1 MNLDPL
7 TVAITRNCLDRGVRA
22 ILRKES
28 FWGLVLGFLPYN
40 KLLMKVPMLDLVAEH
55 APYRT
60 QLEAAFQRVL
70 NSGRFV
76 LGPEVEA
83 FEREIASWIGVP
95 HAIGVSNGSDALLL
109 ALQAV
114 GVGPGDEVLCPT
126 YTFFATAGAVARLGG
141 KPIFVDSA
149 ECCYNLR
156 ADQVVAKIGPKTKAI
171 IAVHL
176 FGQCADMDPIL
187 SAAEKHGIPVIED
200 AAQALGAKDKGRQAG
215 TMGTIGTFSF
225 FPTKNLGALGEG
237 GLITTKDASL
247 AEKIRKLRVHG
258 AKQKYFHEM
267 IGGNF
272 RLHELQ
278 AAFLRVK
285 LQHLGSALGKRR
297 QNAGKLLQAL
307 QERWSAIMPLSSCVC
322 QGQRQVGDFKPGTI
336 LLPFSCHSGEG
347 EHTWNQFV
355 IRMHGQGKRD
365 ELREKL
371 ANEGVQTEVY
381 YPRAMH
387 EQECFL
393 SQEKSFP
400 VATLLSQETLAL
412 PLSETRYLD
421 S

>member
-1 MNLDPL
+1 
-7 TVAITRNCLDRGVRA
+7 
-22 ILRKES
+22 
-28 FWGLVLGFLPYN
+28 
-40 KLLMKVPMLDLVAEH
+40 MKVPMLDLVAEH
-55 APYRT
+55 TPYRAEL
-60 QLEAAFQRVL
+60 QSAFDRVL
-70 NSGRFV
+70 DSGRFV

-83 FEREIASWIGVP
+83 FEKEIGAWIGTP

-114 GVGPGDEVLCPT
+114 GVGPGDEVICPT

-141 KPIFVDSA
+141 VPVFVDSA

-156 ADQVVAKIGPKTKAI
+156 ADQVVAKMGPKTKAI
-171 IAVHL
+171 IVVHL

-187 SAAEKHGIPVIED
+187 TAAKKHGIPVIED
-200 AAQALGAKDKGRQAG
+200 AAQALGAKVKGRQAG
-215 TMGTIGTFSF
+215 TMGTLGTFSF

-258 AKQKYFHEM
+258 AKEKYFHEM

-285 LQHLGSALGKRR
+285 LKHLDSALKKRR
-297 QNAGKLLQAL
+297 ESAQKLMSSL
-307 QERWSAIMPLSSCVC
+307 QEKWSAIMPLDSCIC
-322 QGQRQVGDFKPGTI
+322 QGQDSSAEQKPGTI
-336 LLPFSCHSGEG
+336 LLPFSCHPGQG

-355 IRMHGQGKRD
+355 IRVTGKGKRD
-365 ELREKL
+365 ALREKL
-371 ANEGVQTEVY
+371 GTEGIQTEVY

-387 EQECFL
+387 EQECFARKDL
-393 SQEKSFP
+393 NYP
-400 VATLLSQETLAL
+400 VAKILSVESLAL
-412 PLSETRYLD
+412 PMAGINSALLSGL
-421 S
+421 

>member
-1 MNLDPL
+1 
-7 TVAITRNCLDRGVRA
+7 
-22 ILRKES
+22 
-28 FWGLVLGFLPYN
+28 
-40 KLLMKVPMLDLVAEH
+40 MLDLVAEH
-55 APYRT
+55 TPYRGE
-60 QLEAAFQRVL
+60 LLAAFERVL
-70 NSGRFV
+70 DSGRFV

-83 FEREIASWIGVP
+83 FEREIAAWTGVP

-114 GVGPGDEVLCPT
+114 DVGPGDEVICPT
-126 YTFFATAGAVARLGG
+126 FTFFATAGAIARLGG
-141 KPIFVDSA
+141 IPIFVDSA

-156 ADQVVAKIGPKTKAI
+156 ADQVAAKIGPKTKAI

-187 SAAEKHGIPVIED
+187 TAAKKHGIPVIED

-215 TMGTIGTFSF
+215 TMGTLGTFSF

-278 AAFLRVK
+278 AAFLLVK
-285 LQHLGSALGKRR
+285 LRHLNSALSKRR
-297 QNAGKLLQAL
+297 QSAENLLMGLREKWNAV
-307 QERWSAIMPLSSCVC
+307 MPLESCVC
-322 QGQRQVGDFKPGTI
+322 KGNGQAKDERPSTV
-336 LLPFSCHSGEG
+336 LLPFSCHSGKG

-355 IRMHGQGKRD
+355 VRILGKGERD
-365 ELREKL
+365 NYRTRLEK
-371 ANEGVQTEVY
+371 EGIQSEIY
-381 YPRAMH
+381 YPRSMH
-387 EQECFL
+387 EQGCFL
-393 SQEKSFP
+393 KHKISGEYPMAERLAAES
-400 VATLLSQETLAL
+400 LAL
-412 PLSETRYLD
+412 PLGFIPGQ
-421 S
+421 

>member
-1 MNLDPL
+1 
-7 TVAITRNCLDRGVRA
+7 
-22 ILRKES
+22 
-28 FWGLVLGFLPYN
+28 
-40 KLLMKVPMLDLVAEH
+40 MKVPMLDLVAEH
-55 APYRT
+55 APYRAEL
-60 QLEAAFQRVL
+60 QSAFDRVL
-70 NSGRFV
+70 DSGRFV

-83 FEREIASWIGVP
+83 FEREIGAWIGTP

-114 GVGPGDEVLCPT
+114 GVGPGDEVICPT

-141 KPIFVDSA
+141 VPVFVDSA

-156 ADQVVAKIGPKTKAI
+156 ADQVAAKIGSKTKAI

-187 SAAEKHGIPVIED
+187 TAAKKHGIPVIED

-215 TMGTIGTFSF
+215 SMGTLGTFSF

-237 GLITTKDASL
+237 GLITTRDASL
-247 AEKIRKLRVHG
+247 AEKIKKLRVHG
-258 AKQKYFHEM
+258 AKQKYFHEL

-285 LQHLGSALGKRR
+285 LKHLDSALKKRR
-297 QNAGKLLQAL
+297 KSAQKLMISIQEKWNAT
-307 QERWSAIMPLSSCVC
+307 MPLDSCLC
-322 QGQRQVGDFKPGTI
+322 QGQGSSVEQKPGTI

-355 IRMHGQGKRD
+355 IRVTGMGKRD
-365 ELREKL
+365 ALKKIL
-371 ANEGVQTEVY
+371 GAKGVQTEIY

-393 SQEKSFP
+393 TSRRSFP
-400 VATLLSQETLAL
+400 VASMLSKQTLAL
-412 PLSETRYLD
+412 PISLYSLEGVSL
-421 S
+421 

>member
-1 MNLDPL
+1 
-7 TVAITRNCLDRGVRA
+7 
-22 ILRKES
+22 
-28 FWGLVLGFLPYN
+28 
-40 KLLMKVPMLDLVAEH
+40 MKVPMLDLVAEH
-55 APYRT
+55 APYRAEL
-60 QLEAAFQRVL
+60 QSAFDRVL
-70 NSGRFV
+70 DSGRFV

-83 FEREIASWIGVP
+83 FEREIGAWIGTP
-95 HAIGVSNGSDALLL
+95 HAIGISNGSDALLL

-114 GVGPGDEVLCPT
+114 GVGPGDEVICPT

-141 KPIFVDSA
+141 VPVFVDSA

-156 ADQVVAKIGPKTKAI
+156 ADQVAAKIGPKTKAI

-187 SAAEKHGIPVIED
+187 TAAKKHGIPVIED

-215 TMGTIGTFSF
+215 TMGTLGTFSF

-237 GLITTKDASL
+237 GLVTTSDVAL
-247 AEKIRKLRVHG
+247 AEKIRMLRVHG

-285 LQHLGSALGKRR
+285 LKYLDSVLKRR
-297 QNAGKLLQAL
+297 RESAQKLMSSL
-307 QERWSAIMPLSSCVC
+307 QEKWSAIMPVESCIC
-322 QGQRQVGDFKPGTI
+322 QGRGTSAEQKPGAI
-336 LLPFSCHSGEG
+336 LLPFSCHSGQG

-355 IRMHGQGKRD
+355 IRVTGKGKRD
-365 ELREKL
+365 VLGKKL
-371 ANEGVQTEVY
+371 ASEGVQTEIY
-381 YPRAMH
+381 YPRGMH
-387 EQECFL
+387 EQECF
-393 SQEKSFP
+393 SRTRHSYPVTEKLCNE
-400 VATLLSQETLAL
+400 VLAL
-412 PLSETRYLD
+412 PILTKFQGLFAISN

>member
-1 MNLDPL
+1 
-7 TVAITRNCLDRGVRA
+7 
-22 ILRKES
+22 
-28 FWGLVLGFLPYN
+28 
-40 KLLMKVPMLDLVAEH
+40 MKVPMLNLVAEH
-55 APYRT
+55 APYRGE
-60 QLEAAFQRVL
+60 LLAAFERVL
-70 NSGRFV
+70 DSGRFV
-76 LGPEVEA
+76 LGCEVEA
-83 FEREIASWIGVP
+83 FEREIAAWIGVP
-95 HAIGVSNGSDALLL
+95 YAIGVSNGSDALLL

-114 GVGPGDEVLCPT
+114 GVGPGDEVICPT

-141 KPIFVDSA
+141 KPVFVDSA

-187 SAAEKHGIPVIED
+187 TAAKKHGIPVIED

-215 TMGTIGTFSF
+215 TMGTLGTFSF

-285 LQHLGSALGKRR
+285 LKHLDPAMKKRK
-297 QNAGKLLQAL
+297 QNAIKLLESL
-307 QERWSAIMPLSSCVC
+307 QEKWSAVMPLEACVC
-322 QGQRQVGDFKPGTI
+322 QGQGEAKKGKPGTVF
-336 LLPFSCHSGEG
+336 LPFSCHAGAE

-355 IRMHGQGKRD
+355 IRVLGPGKRD
-365 ELREKL
+365 ALKEKL
-371 ANEGVQTEVY
+371 NAQGIQTEVY
-381 YPRAMH
+381 YPRSMH
-387 EQECFL
+387 EQECFAD
-393 SQEKSFP
+393 QKKSFYP
-400 VATLLSQETLAL
+400 EAEAFAKETLAL
-412 PLSETRYLD
+412 PLPLFI
-421 S
+421 

>member
-1 MNLDPL
+1 
-7 TVAITRNCLDRGVRA
+7 
-22 ILRKES
+22 
-28 FWGLVLGFLPYN
+28 
-40 KLLMKVPMLDLVAEH
+40 MKVPMLDLVAEH

-60 QLEAAFQRVL
+60 ELEAAFQRVL

-114 GVGPGDEVLCPT
+114 GVGPGDEVICPT

-237 GLITTKDASL
+237 GLITTKDALL

-285 LQHLGSALGKRR
+285 LRYLHTALEKRQ
-297 QNAGKLLQAL
+297 QNSGKLVKAL
-307 QERWSAIMPLSSCVC
+307 QEKWGAIMPLDSCVC
-322 QGQRQVGDFKPGTI
+322 QGQAQVMDFKPETV

-347 EHTWNQFV
+347 GHTWNQFV
-355 IRMHGQGKRD
+355 IRVIGNGKRD
-365 ELREKL
+365 ALREKL
-371 ANEGVQTEVY
+371 ATEGIQTEVY

-400 VATLLSQETLAL
+400 IATLLSQETLAL

>member
-1 MNLDPL
+1 
-7 TVAITRNCLDRGVRA
+7 
-22 ILRKES
+22 
-28 FWGLVLGFLPYN
+28 
-40 KLLMKVPMLDLVAEH
+40 MKVPMLDLVAEH
-55 APYRT
+55 APYRGEL
-60 QLEAAFQRVL
+60 QAAFERVL
-70 NSGRFV
+70 DSGRFV

-83 FEREIASWIGVP
+83 FEREIAVWIGVP
-95 HAIGVSNGSDALLL
+95 YAIGVSNGSDALLL
-109 ALQAV
+109 ALQSV
-114 GVGPGDEVLCPT
+114 GVGPGDEVICPT
-126 YTFFATAGAVARLGG
+126 YTFFATAGAVARLGA
-141 KPIFVDSA
+141 KPVFVDSA

-156 ADQVVAKIGPKTKAI
+156 ADQVVGKIGPKTKAI

-187 SAAEKHGIPVIED
+187 AAAQKHGIPVIED

-215 TMGTIGTFSF
+215 TMGTLGAFSF

-285 LQHLGSALGKRR
+285 LRHLNSALRKRG
-297 QNAGKLLQAL
+297 QCAEKLLEL
-307 QERWSAIMPLSSCVC
+307 LRERWSAIMPLDSCVC
-322 QGQRQVGDFKPGTI
+322 RGNGEAKNVKPGTI
-336 LLPFSCHSGEG
+336 LLPFFCHSVEG

-355 IRMHGQGKRD
+355 IRVAGPRNRD
-365 ELREKL
+365 DLKEKL
-371 ANEGVQTEVY
+371 AAFGIQTEVY

-387 EQECFL
+387 EQGCFNQVEGTYPI
-393 SQEKSFP
+393 SEK
-400 VATLLSQETLAL
+400 LCMETMAL
-412 PLSETRYLD
+412 PLSRSFSPPLI
-421 S
+421 

>member
-1 MNLDPL
+1 
-7 TVAITRNCLDRGVRA
+7 
-22 ILRKES
+22 
-28 FWGLVLGFLPYN
+28 
-40 KLLMKVPMLDLVAEH
+40 MLDLVGEH
-55 APYRT
+55 APYRGD
-60 QLEAAFQRVL
+60 LLAAFERVL
-70 NSGRFV
+70 DSGRFV

-83 FEREIASWIGVP
+83 FEREIAAWIGVP

-114 GVGPGDEVLCPT
+114 GVGPGDEVICPT
-126 YTFFATAGAVARLGG
+126 YTFFATAGAIARLGG
-141 KPIFVDSA
+141 KPVFVDSA

-156 ADQVVAKIGPKTKAI
+156 ADQVAAKIGPRTKAI

-187 SAAEKHGIPVIED
+187 KAAAKHGIPVIED

-215 TMGTIGTFSF
+215 TMGTLGTFSF

-237 GLITTKDASL
+237 GMITTKDASL
-247 AEKIRKLRVHG
+247 AEKIQKLRVHG
-258 AKQKYFHEM
+258 AKQKYFHEL

-285 LQHLGSALGKRR
+285 LKHLNPALEKRR
-297 QNAGKLLQAL
+297 LNAKRLIKAL
-307 QERWSAIMPLSSCVC
+307 HDKWGAVMPIDSCVC
-322 QGQRQVGDFKPGTI
+322 QGQGTPKEANPGTI
-336 LLPFSCHSGEG
+336 SLPFSCHSGEG

-355 IRMHGQGKRD
+355 IRVAGKGKRD
-365 ELREKL
+365 ALREKL
-371 ANEGVQTEVY
+371 AEKGVQTEIY

-387 EQECFL
+387 EQDCFKAA
-393 SQEKSFP
+393 SQLFSTAEKL
-400 VATLLSQETLAL
+400 TLETLAL
-412 PLSETRYLD
+412 PLSDDTWIPEI